1 MRIDNGE
8 VFAMTQS
15 RMHHRL
21 EPSAGLEFI
30 HPAQSPKDLLAY
42 LLTLADAMDDLEILV
57 EQSSEEQQ
65 APVQKAAVAARG
77 SKKHNAGSDIKFR
90 GGRSRRGPVLLA
102 IFLSRRAAQ
111 KHDGSQYSRKVFF
124 ENRVGLHYSHF

>member
-1 MRIDNGE
+1 
-8 VFAMTQS
+8 
-15 RMHHRL
+15 MHHRL

-65 APVQKAAVAARG
+65 ALVQKAAVAARG
-77 SKKHNAGSDIKFR
+77 SKKHNA
-90 GGRSRRGPVLLA
+90 LA
-102 IFLSRRAAQ
+102 ATLNLEEVEVEEARCSLPFFFLVVQ
-111 KHDGSQYSRKVFF
+111 RKSMMEANIHGKSFL
-124 ENRVGLHYSHF
+124 RIG